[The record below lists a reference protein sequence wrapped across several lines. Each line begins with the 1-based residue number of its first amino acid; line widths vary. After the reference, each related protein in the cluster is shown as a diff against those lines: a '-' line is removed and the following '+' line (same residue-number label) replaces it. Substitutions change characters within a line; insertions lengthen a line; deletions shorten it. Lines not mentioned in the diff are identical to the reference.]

1 MYQSSH
7 GKINNES
14 FTCVAATMSSLDGF
28 SLKTSLSA
36 SALFTRNT
44 EISTSTSI
52 QVKFSSTQ
60 TATFVHV
67 YL

>member
-44 EISTSTSI
+44 EISTSI
-52 QVKFSSTQ
+52 QLKFSSTQ
-60 TATFVHV
+60 TATFVHM

>member
-1 MYQSSH
+1 MNQSSH

-44 EISTSTSI
+44 EISTSI
-52 QVKFSSTQ
+52 QVKFCSTQ
-60 TATFVHV
+60 TATFVHMH
-67 YL
+67 L